1 MPTMLLDIFCRV
13 IDNFGDIGV
22 CWRLSADLAARGH
35 RVRLWVDDARAL
47 QWMAP
52 GALEGQWP
60 AITVYAWEDS
70 CAQRVL
76 AHLVCADVWI
86 EAFGC
91 DLPEPFIAH
100 FATGASGGA
109 DQAVTRQRPVWI
121 NLEYLSAEPYV
132 ERSHS
137 LPSPVMGGPA
147 KGWTKYFFYPGFSA
161 KTGGLLREQGL
172 KDDAAPADASQR
184 AAFFKTLG
192 IPWKGERVV
201 SLFCYEP
208 PLLQVLLSQ
217 LAASIE
223 PVLLLVTQGRAS
235 CAVEALLST
244 QAPLG
249 QLRIHYLP
257 LLTQTGYDHLLGCC
271 DVNFVRGEDSV
282 LRALWAGQPF
292 VWQIYP
298 QQDLAHAAKL
308 EAFLD
313 QLQCSAAV
321 RQLHRAWN
329 GLPGALQDARALACL
344 QAPALE
350 PWRSEV
356 HAARQRLLDLGDLTS
371 ALLHFVQKKR

>member
-1 MPTMLLDIFCRV
+1 MLLDIFCRV

-60 AITVYAWEDS
+60 GIAVNAWDS
-70 CAQRVL
+70 SCVPEVL
-76 AHLVCADVWI
+76 ARLDGADVWI

-91 DLPEPFIAH
+91 ELPEPFIAH
-100 FATGASGGA
+100 FAA
-109 DQAVTRQRPVWI
+109 DPVAVTAQAAMHHRPVWI

-132 ERSHS
+132 ERSHG

-172 KDDAAPADASQR
+172 EVDAAPAAANQR
-184 AAFFKTLG
+184 AAFFQTLG
-192 IPWKGERVV
+192 IACKGERVV

-208 PLLQVLLSQ
+208 PLLQVFLQL

-223 PVLLLVTQGRAS
+223 PVLLLVTQGRARS
-235 CAVEALLST
+235 AVQALLGT
-244 QAPLG
+244 QAQHG
-249 QLRIHYLP
+249 QLQVNYLP

-344 QAPALE
+344 QAPALV

-371 ALLHFVQKKR
+371 ALLQFVQKKR

>member
-1 MPTMLLDIFCRV
+1 
-13 IDNFGDIGV
+13 
-22 CWRLSADLAARGH
+22 
-35 RVRLWVDDARAL
+35 
-47 QWMAP
+47 
-52 GALEGQWP
+52 
-60 AITVYAWEDS
+60 
-70 CAQRVL
+70 
-76 AHLVCADVWI
+76 
-86 EAFGC
+86 
-91 DLPEPFIAH
+91 
-100 FATGASGGA
+100 
-109 DQAVTRQRPVWI
+109 VWI

-132 ERSHS
+132 ERSHG

-161 KTGGLLREQGL
+161 KTGGLLRERGL
-172 KDDAAPADASQR
+172 KGDTAPADASQR
-184 AAFFKTLG
+184 AGFFHSLG
-192 IPWKGERVV
+192 FPWKGERVV

-208 PLLQVLLSQ
+208 PLLQVLLQQ

-223 PVLLLVTQGRAS
+223 PVLLLITQGRAS
-235 CAVEALLST
+235 SAVQALLGT

-257 LLTQTGYDHLLGCC
+257 LLTQTGYDHLLGCS

-298 QQDLAHAAKL
+298 QQDLAHGPKL

-344 QAPALE
+344 QTQALE
-350 PWRSEV
+350 TWRVEV

-371 ALLHFVQKKR
+371 ALLQFVQKKR